1 MTPILQLRET
11 SRSFQKK
18 GKTISAVHPVNLSL
32 LPGDFVAIQGP
43 SGSGKTTLLLLAG
56 LMLSPDSGSVLLEN
70 LETTHLSQEAKT
82 RFRASKIGF
91 VFQQFHLVPY
101 LSLLENILL
110 PASFQNTATQTL
122 ETAKTLAES
131 LGLSHRLEHFPS
143 ELSAGERQRTALA
156 RSLLVG
162 PSLLLADEPTGNLD
176 PASARIVIEKMQSF
190 ADAGGA
196 VLLVTHDRNVAAA
209 AKTQMAMDAGTL
221 SPATT

>member
-32 LPGDFVAIQGP
+32 LPRDFVAIQGP

-70 LETTHLSQEAKT
+70 QETTHLSQEAKT

-131 LGLSHRLEHFPS
+131 LGLSHRLDHFPS

-209 AKTQMAMDAGTL
+209 AKTQMAMDTGTL

>member
-32 LPGDFVAIQGP
+32 LPRDFVAIQGP

-70 LETTHLSQEAKT
+70 QETTHLSQEAKT

-209 AKTQMAMDAGTL
+209 AKTQMAMDTGTL